1 MNPLRRFA
9 RLPLPPLQRPAR
21 LGLTAALAGA
31 LALPMPGTGSAQ
43 SPVGA
48 LVTFVMPAGD
58 FGSNN
63 FTNLLVNTL
72 AGAKAFCGKLDS
84 SYRVDCLAERISKM
98 SSDIPAGSDY
108 AEVKKVLDDTARD
121 ISNLA
126 RANRDRT
133 QPRQKV
139 SAGSIATARPLT
151 PVSPAA
157 QAAVNAQASAILD
170 RTATLLLRS
179 PDDEGGK
186 KLHYQRIAAAL
197 GSNKTLLRST

>member
-1 MNPLRRFA
+1 MPTFRR
-9 RLPLPPLQRPAR
+9 LTRPIRVTMAT
-21 LGLTAALAGA
+21 LAAAG
-31 LALPMPGTGSAQ
+31 LALPMSGPVTAQ

-58 FGSNN
+58 FGSKN
-63 FTNLLVNTL
+63 FTDLVVNSL
-72 AGAKAFCGKLDS
+72 GAAKAFCGKLDQ
-84 SYRVDCLAERISKM
+84 SYRVDCLAERIAKM
-98 SSDIPAGSDY
+98 SNDIPADSDY
-108 AEVKKVLDDTARD
+108 AEVKQVLDATARD

-133 QPRQKV
+133 RPRQNA

-170 RTATLLLRS
+170 RTQTLLLRS
-179 PDDEGGK
+179 PDDESGK
-186 KLHYQRIAAAL
+186 KLHYTRIAAAL
-197 GSNKTLLRST
+197 GSNKTLLRSA